1 MKSNRST
8 HARAIARATFTL
20 LTLGTLISA
29 TALADSKG
37 TEVRLRTPLAGGAIS
52 GKAPSGSADF
62 RMESDRNR
70 SRLNVEVENVNL
82 GDATMLSVMVTHM
95 GATTSVGQ
103 IRLHG
108 GFGELEL
115 NSQDGDTVPA
125 IVKGDMIT
133 VSNAGTAILTG
144 VF

>member
-1 MKSNRST
+1 MKSNRVT
-8 HARAIARATFTL
+8 HPLAIARATFTL
-20 LTLGTLISA
+20 LTLGALVAA
-29 TALADSKG
+29 TVWADSNS
-37 TEVRLRTPLAGGAIS
+37 TEARLRTPLAGGAIG
-52 GKAPSGSADF
+52 GKTPSGSADF

-82 GDATMLSVMVTHM
+82 SDATLLAVTVTH
-95 GATTSVGQ
+95 AAVTTSVGR

-115 NSQDGDTVPA
+115 NSQDGDTVPS
-125 IVKGDMIT
+125 IVKGDLIT
-133 VSNAGTAILTG
+133 VSIAGTAILSG

>member
-1 MKSNRST
+1 
-8 HARAIARATFTL
+8 
-20 LTLGTLISA
+20 
-29 TALADSKG
+29 
-37 TEVRLRTPLAGGAIS
+37 
-52 GKAPSGSADF
+52 
-62 RMESDRNR
+62 MESDRNR

-82 GDATMLSVMVTHM
+82 SDATMLSVMVTHM